1 MSERNDKWLMF
12 KNYLHNEL
20 GITKDDIRAWL
31 KEPVQSQAE
40 LMLQKK
46 FDDFD
51 MDKFVR
57 NHILTQMRYWTT
69 DEVRRQ
75 VASLLADRLVILS
88 TDTERR
94 LNMRKIVQLDEYEY
108 SKLANLAKLN
118 EKEIEKHAINLWK
131 EKGVAEIT
139 IKIDVGRD
147 YNDYCR
153 IDCSTYLFYK
163 DDRFYIPENVRDRFR
178 KIVKKM

>member
-31 KEPVQSQAE
+31 KEAVQSQAE
-40 LMLQKK
+40 LMLQKT

-88 TDTERR
+88 TDTEKYNKAQSMITR
-94 LNMRKIVQLDEYEY
+94 
-108 SKLANLAKLN
+108 
-118 EKEIEKHAINLWK
+118 IEKFGASWCGPCKVLDRTLEQISGIEIVKHDVDEEEDLAHF
-131 EKGVAEIT
+131 KGIRNVPVLIY
-139 IKIDVGRD
+139 
-147 YNDYCR
+147 YND
-153 IDCSTYLFYK
+153 
-163 DDRFYIPENVRDRFR
+163 RDEEVKRTVGAVSLGTIMQ
-178 KIVKKM
+178 IVNDN

>member
-1 MSERNDKWLMF
+1 MSERKDKWLMF

-31 KEPVQSQAE
+31 KEAVQSQAE
-40 LMLQKK
+40 LMLQKT

-88 TDTERR
+88 TDTE
-94 LNMRKIVQLDEYEY
+94 K
-108 SKLANLAKLN
+108 
-118 EKEIEKHAINLWK
+118 
-131 EKGVAEIT
+131 
-139 IKIDVGRD
+139 
-147 YNDYCR
+147 YN
-153 IDCSTYLFYK
+153 K
-163 DDRFYIPENVRDRFR
+163 A
-178 KIVKKM
+178 

>member
-31 KEPVQSQAE
+31 KEAVQSQAK
-40 LMLQKK
+40 LMLQKT

-57 NHILTQMRYWTT
+57 NHTLTQMRYWTT
-69 DEVRRQ
+69 GEVGRQ

-88 TDTERR
+88 TDTE
-94 LNMRKIVQLDEYEY
+94 K
-108 SKLANLAKLN
+108 
-118 EKEIEKHAINLWK
+118 
-131 EKGVAEIT
+131 
-139 IKIDVGRD
+139 
-147 YNDYCR
+147 YN
-153 IDCSTYLFYK
+153 K
-163 DDRFYIPENVRDRFR
+163 A
-178 KIVKKM
+178 